1 MTDEIKKAQCEKNL
15 YDYLRDYARK
25 NPKKP
30 YLITDDRTIDYG
42 EALMLAEQTAA
53 RLMECGVEKGDLVAL
68 RAERC
73 PSAALLA
80 ISLCVFGG
88 IAVMTDAHFRAD
100 EYIGQTG
107 VGIEPDFY
115 LTSEDGSDGKWM
127 LKDGDYSD
135 ICDITPADF
144 GLDVSAVV
152 SAHDLVR
159 PDDPFSVIFTSGS
172 TGASKAVMLSHVN
185 CIANPVDAMPL
196 FEEDENDRA
205 VAMLPLNHVFGFAV
219 VSCAT
224 FCGHDVVFPTEV
236 TADAVLGA
244 IEKFGVTVMY
254 SVPTF
259 FLDMLSGGK
268 HKKFDI
274 SSLRLGLM
282 AGGPFTADQMRF
294 IEGELGLRLMPGYGM
309 SECVGISTTAYSASV
324 EERAAGVGR
333 LYPMTEC
340 DIVGENGEKLAAGE
354 EGEIRVKGPTLM
366 LGYYGDAE
374 AMKAA
379 FDELGR
385 LRTGDI
391 GYFDPDGILHI
402 SGRLKDIIIRGG
414 ENISAGKIER
424 ALLSLPGVYQAA
436 AVGVRDEKYGETP
449 CAMVVPKEGA
459 KLTEDGLKKSLASC
473 LSGHE
478 IPERIKMT
486 SAFPLTSWGKPDKQ
500 KMKEMF

>member
-1 MTDEIKKAQCEKNL
+1 MDEFKKRQCEKTL
-15 YDYLRDYARK
+15 YDYLRIHATA
-25 NPKKP
+25 KP
-30 YLITDDRTIDYG
+30 DKTCFATDSSAMTYG
-42 EALMLAEQTAA
+42 ETLAATDQTAA
-53 RLMECGVEKGDLVAL
+53 RLMSFGVKKGDLVAL

-73 PSAALLA
+73 PQTAIIAMALSA
-80 ISLCVFGG
+80 FGG
-88 IAVMTDAHFRAD
+88 IAVMTDVHFRAD
-100 EYIGQTG
+100 EYIKQTG
-107 VGIEPDFY
+107 VGIRPDY
-115 LTSEDGSDGKWM
+115 YVTSEGSGDRWT
-127 LKDGDYSD
+127 LKDGDYAD
-135 ICDITPADF
+135 LCDVTPGDL
-144 GLDVSAVV
+144 GLDVRGVL
-152 SAHDLVR
+152 SAHKLVS

-172 TGASKAVMLSHVN
+172 TGASKAVVLSHRN
-185 CIANPVDAMPL
+185 CMANPVDAMPL
-196 FEEDENDRA
+196 FGENETDRA
-205 VAMLPLNHVFGFAV
+205 VSILPLNHVFGFAV
-219 VSCAT
+219 VSCAI

-236 TADAVLGA
+236 GADAVLGA
-244 IEKFGVTVMY
+244 IEKYGVTVMY

-259 FLDMLSGGK
+259 FLDMLAGSK
-268 HKKFDI
+268 HKKYDI

-309 SECVGISTTAYSASV
+309 SECVGISTTSYGASV

-340 DIVGENGEKLAAGE
+340 DIIGENGEKVRPGE

-366 LGYYGDAE
+366 LGYYGDEE
-374 AMKAA
+374 ATKAA
-379 FDELGR
+379 FDGQGR

-424 ALLSLPGVYQAA
+424 ALLSIDGVYQAA

-449 CAMVVPKEGA
+449 CAMIIPAPGA
-459 KLTEDGLKKSLASC
+459 KLTENALKKSLASL

-478 IPERIKMT
+478 IPERIKIVD
-486 SAFPLTSWGKPDKQ
+486 AFPLTSSGKPDKQ
-500 KMKEMF
+500 KMKEIL